1 MLLDSDLP
9 ALEVNF
15 LELQKPKLARS
26 QLRWKVDILGFPA
39 MYNSPYFARDLMA
52 QTGVA
57 NQLQNSRRLTPELAQ
72 KLELNVQTGI
82 KAGV

>member
-9 ALEVNF
+9 VLEVDF
-15 LELQKPKLARS
+15 LELQKVHLARS

-52 QTGVA
+52 QIGVLS
-57 NQLQNSRRLTPELAQ
+57 QLKNSGVKRRNWH
-72 KLELNVQTGI
+72 KNGS
-82 KAGV
+82 